1 MPEWFAALAPLLAE
15 PPGQLLHA
23 LALALLYSFCEHTVQ
38 LGEDEA
44 ANVPAA
50 QVVLPVAEP
59 SAAPPAQDDPAGHV
73 SGVKLSSVPDM

>member
-38 LGEDEA
+38 LGEDEVEY
-44 ANVPAA
+44 VPAS
-50 QVVLPVAEP
+50 QVAMPITEP
-59 SAAPPAQDDPAGHV
+59 MAAPPVQ
-73 SGVKLSSVPDM
+73 